1 MEKRITLSEKMK
13 EKENLVYQAP
23 ALDVT
28 DVSLEQGIAATSIRF
43 DEGEHV
49 MQEEGWG
56 EVDKNFGTGTGG
68 DYEIEF

>member
-1 MEKRITLSEKMK
+1 MGNLEYKIIRMK
-13 EKENLVYQAP
+13 ESI
-23 ALDVT
+23 LDK
-28 DVSLEQGIAATSIRF
+28 IK
-43 DEGEHV
+43 EGEHV